1 MTKSG
6 VEILISSD
14 LSYEKLV
21 VEFYFEGKFIA
32 LLNQD
37 DGLDNLKIEFPGPGL
52 VEDLVIR
59 KIDLAVFEKALE
71 LAKSTIREK

>member
-6 VEILISSD
+6 IEILISSD

-71 LAKSTIREK
+71 LAKSAIREK